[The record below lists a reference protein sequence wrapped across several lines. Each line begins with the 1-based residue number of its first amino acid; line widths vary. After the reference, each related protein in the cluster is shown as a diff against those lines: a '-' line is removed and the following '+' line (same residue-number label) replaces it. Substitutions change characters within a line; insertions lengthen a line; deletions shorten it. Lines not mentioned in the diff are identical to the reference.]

1 MRVCVR
7 GGRGRGR
14 RRRQASGAGAG
25 SREPHARNFFV
36 KKGIKVVTECM
47 MGGEIVSAAVSH
59 FSASTPSEFLFNTGD
74 LHAYVTASTGNVS
87 PPTLN
92 GRIYCNDS
100 PGLGVEPDL
109 TSLGT
114 PIAIYQN

>member
-1 MRVCVR
+1 MAKKIVRDHSADVVCIKMSRV
-7 GGRGRGR
+7 GGLSKALEIRD
-14 RRRQASGAGAG
+14 
-25 SREPHARNFFV
+25 FFV

-74 LHAYVTASTGNVS
+74 LHAYVTASTGNIS